1 VEKRFTP
8 RTHRLCLWTGG
19 PVMSVVYIVGWVVF
33 ARLIPAPSPGWSAQ
47 RLTDWL
53 VGHQIQFLIG
63 CAIMIGAAGLWGM
76 WCAALSVW
84 TYKTE
89 SRFPVLFATQVISVA
104 AGLTFFIFDTL
115 FWTVAAFRAGQ
126 RSPEITQAI
135 WDVGWFGFLFT
146 ITVYIAWAVSIALGI
161 LWNPPEHQLFPRWS
175 AFLTIGSALCW
186 SAGLLIVFFK
196 QGQFAYNGGLAM
208 WLPLGEFFVWLAIMT
223 VLGLRAISRQEQ
235 ISRHEASQ
243 RGAQYGVY
251 EPGKRD
257 IFHPIEDSALI
268 ERPPESVAQLAGQDT
283 R

>member
-1 VEKRFTP
+1 
-8 RTHRLCLWTGG
+8 
-19 PVMSVVYIVGWVVF
+19 MSVLYVVGWVVF
-33 ARLIPAPSPGWSAQ
+33 ARLIPAPAPGWPAQ

-53 VGHQIQFLIG
+53 VGHHVQFLLG

-89 SRFPVLFATQVISVA
+89 SRFPVLFAAQIISVA
-104 AGLTFFIFDTL
+104 AGLTIFIFDEL
-115 FWTVAAFRAGQ
+115 FWAVAAFRAGQ

-135 WDVGWFGFLFT
+135 WDIGWFGFLFS
-146 ITVYIAWAVSIALGI
+146 ITVYIAWAVALALGI
-161 LWNPPEHQLFPRWS
+161 LWNPPEHQLFPRW
-175 AFLTIGSALCW
+175 AGFLTIGSALCW
-186 SAGLLIVFFK
+186 SAGLLIVFFQ

-235 ISRHEASQ
+235 ISRLEASEK
-243 RGAQYGVY
+243 GAQYGVY
-251 EPGKRD
+251 EPGKQD
-257 IFHPIEDSALI
+257 TFYPIEDTGQT
-268 ERPPESVAQLAGQDT
+268 ERSRELVGQLAGCGN

>member
-8 RTHRLCLWTGG
+8 RTHRFCLWTGG
-19 PVMSVVYIVGWVVF
+19 PVMSVLYIFGWVVF
-33 ARLIPAPSPGWSAQ
+33 ARLVPAPAPVWPAQ
-47 RLTDWL
+47 RLSDWL
-53 VGHQIQFLIG
+53 VGHQIEFLIG

-84 TYKTE
+84 TFKTE
-89 SRFPVLFATQVISVA
+89 SRFPVLFAAQIISVA
-104 AGLTFFIFDTL
+104 AGLTIFILDEL

-135 WDVGWFGFLFT
+135 WDIGWFGFLFS
-146 ITVYIAWAVSIALGI
+146 ITLYIAWAVSLALGI
-161 LWNPPEHQLFPRWS
+161 LWNPPEHQLFPRW
-175 AFLTIGSALCW
+175 AGFMTIGSALCW

-223 VLGLRAISRQEQ
+223 FLGLRAISHQEEL
-235 ISRHEASQ
+235 SRREAMEKGAHYGIYKPDEHETF
-243 RGAQYGVY
+243 
-251 EPGKRD
+251 E
-257 IFHPIEDSALI
+257 PIEEATSTEHSPQLVG
-268 ERPPESVAQLAGQDT
+268 ELAGHGT

>member
-1 VEKRFTP
+1 MEKRFTP

-19 PVMSVVYIVGWVVF
+19 PVMSVLYVIGWVVF
-33 ARLIPAPSPGWSAQ
+33 ARLVPAPAPNWPAQ
-47 RLTDWL
+47 RLSGWL

-76 WCAALSVW
+76 WCAALSIW
-84 TYKTE
+84 TFKTE
-89 SRFPVLFATQVISVA
+89 SRFPVLFAAQIISVA
-104 AGLTFFIFDTL
+104 AGLTIFILDEL

-135 WDVGWFGFLFT
+135 WDIGWFGFLFS
-146 ITVYIAWAVSIALGI
+146 ITVYIAWAVSLALGI
-161 LWNPPEHQLFPRWS
+161 LCNPPEHQLFPRW
-175 AFLTIGSALCW
+175 AGFMTIGSALCW

-223 VLGLRAISRQEQ
+223 FLGLRAISHQEQ
-235 ISRHEASQ
+235 LSRHEAMEK
-243 RGAQYGVY
+243 GTHYGVY
-251 EPGKRD
+251 EPGKHET
-257 IFHPIEDSALI
+257 FEPIAELTSTEHAPQLVG
-268 ERPPESVAQLAGQDT
+268 ELAGHST